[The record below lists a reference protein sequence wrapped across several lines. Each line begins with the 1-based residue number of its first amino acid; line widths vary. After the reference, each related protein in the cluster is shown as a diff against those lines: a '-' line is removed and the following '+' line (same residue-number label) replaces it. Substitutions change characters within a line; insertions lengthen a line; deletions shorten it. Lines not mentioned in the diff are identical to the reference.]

1 MFDYKLL
8 NASCI
13 GTAAALLT
21 SAAIGAGASLAGT
34 GASIAANANINKK
47 NRAWQEKMYNLAV
60 ENNRQDATTAYERQ
74 QTLMDLAAQKEVLNT
89 ELNEIAKMKGFKQA
103 LKETGINP
111 MYALGIQGTAGN
123 STPTAPQ
130 AQAAGYGNPQTF
142 APNIMDLSA
151 SIKNMAEAG
160 LANAKAKTEEGV
172 QQKVQ
177 EEIEVLAQSIKESEQ
192 RIAESKAKI
201 NLTNINATWQ
211 EIQNRIASAT
221 EETEISIKKQE
232 LKNLEQAWDKDFEI
246 IKGLQEENKVKAQE
260 LANYLKLQ
268 QAQILKTH
276 YEGIRNKIASQK
288 ELQEY
293 KRFNEILDASIRTAV
308 AEAKNAEDF
317 QNRFN
322 KEMEQRGKE
331 LKQRKTQQWLNF
343 TNGIM
348 HDATAIYTR
357 GYSTL
362 GNELMNQAGSYTT
375 NSTY

>member
-1 MFDYKLL
+1 MADWFD
-8 NASCI
+8 
-13 GTAAALLT
+13 
-21 SAAIGAGASLAGT
+21 IGAGALGAVSNVAT
-34 GASIAANANINKK
+34 GLINNAFVKK
-47 NRAWQEKMYNLAV
+47 ENQRNRDWQEKMYDISV
-60 ENNRQDATTAYERQ
+60 QNNRQDAETAFGHQ
-74 QTLMDLAAQKEVLNT
+74 QQLMDLQAQKQLELQEKQYAAQ
-89 ELNEIAKMKGFKQA
+89 MKGI
-103 LKETGINP
+103 KESGMNP
-111 MYALGIQGTAGN
+111 MFAMGMGGIQGVSAP
-123 STPTAPQ
+123 STPQ
-130 AQAAGYGNPQTF
+130 ASAAGAGSPQTF
-142 APNIMDLSA
+142 NPATMMDISA
-151 SIKNMAEAG
+151 SIKNIAEAG
-160 LANAKAKTEEGV
+160 LANAKAKTEEGI

-201 NLTNINATWQ
+201 NLTNVNATWQ

-221 EETEISIKKQE
+221 EETQIAIKTQE
-232 LKNLEQAWDKDFEI
+232 LKNLEQAWNKDFEI
-246 IKGLQEENKVKAQE
+246 IKGLQEENKVKAQQ

-268 QAQILKTH
+268 VAQILKTH
-276 YEGIRNKIASQK
+276 YEGVRNKIASQK

-293 KRFNEILDASIRTAV
+293 KRFGEILDASIRTAV

-343 TNGIM
+343 TNGVI

-362 GNELMNQAGSYTT
+362 GNELMNQAESYTT
-375 NSTY
+375 SSTY